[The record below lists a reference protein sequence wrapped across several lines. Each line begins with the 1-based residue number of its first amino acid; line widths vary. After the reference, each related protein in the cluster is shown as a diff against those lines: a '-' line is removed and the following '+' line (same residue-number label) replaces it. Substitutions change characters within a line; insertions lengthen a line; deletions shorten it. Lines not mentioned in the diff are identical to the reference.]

1 MASQPSALK
10 MSERHYRDL
19 VSILDDLMAKH
30 PDAEIAALPGLLFG
44 LHVFSQ
50 ESRIRGLRFAT
61 LPHREALPIAKGQV
75 GSSGGWR
82 GKWGR
87 GRATGGR
94 LALCHSPS
102 HKSMSFHVKRPGCG
116 RLRGRPGAGGA

>member
-1 MASQPSALK
+1 

-30 PDAEIAALPGLLFG
+30 TDAEIAALPGLLFG

-61 LPHREALPIAKGQV
+61 RPHREAIPIE
-75 GSSGGWR
+75 
-82 GKWGR
+82 R
-87 GRATGGR
+87 GRWGQGADGVGAVLPAAVSLSTTLPPASR
-94 LALCHSPS
+94 
-102 HKSMSFHVKRPGCG
+102 SFHVKRPGRG

>member
-1 MASQPSALK
+1 

-50 ESRIRGLRFAT
+50 ENRIRRLRFANRS
-61 LPHREALPIAKGQV
+61 HREALPIAKGQV
-75 GSSGGWR
+75 GSR
-82 GKWGR
+82 GRWGR